1 SLSAASLKRLTPDFI
16 HHLTTSRPG
25 YFCKYPGRLLILPT
39 LLRFPVVYIPARVD
53 CLTSAVT
60 AFIHLPGL
68 EWPFAGGFYP
78 DFQGLLA

>member
-1 SLSAASLKRLTPDFI
+1 M
-16 HHLTTSRPG
+16 
-25 YFCKYPGRLLILPT
+25 
-39 LLRFPVVYIPARVD
+39 VYIPARVD